1 MLNHLKSHVVAYS
14 LAAVVALFF
23 AGQAVLWSSQHE
35 TNLIQPQSVEAAVD
49 PASAEKFAKLDQENQ
64 QLHEQNGQL
73 HTQNNHLNTQ
83 NNQLYAQNDQLQEQN
98 GQLRQQNSQL
108 NRQIK
113 QLQEVIKEKDALAA
127 TQTREL
133 GLRHQQ
139 LANYEQ
145 ALEAMKAQTPMI
157 EQAVRKQTKTD
168 AGLVKL
174 ARETLGVEVEVREC
188 R

>member
-14 LAAVVALFF
+14 LAAVVTLFF
-23 AGQAVLWSSQHE
+23 AGQAIIWSSQHE
-35 TNLIQPQSVEAAVD
+35 TNLLEPQPVEAAVD
-49 PASAEKFAKLDQENQ
+49 VAWAEKFAKLDQESQ
-64 QLHEQNGQL
+64 QLQEQNGQL
-73 HTQNNHLNTQ
+73 YQQ
-83 NNQLYAQNDQLQEQN
+83 NNQLYAQNDQLQQQNGQLQEHN
-98 GQLRQQNSQL
+98 GQLRQHNNQL

-113 QLQEVIKEKDALAA
+113 QLQEVIKEKNELAA
-127 TQTREL
+127 IQTREL

-145 ALEAMKAQTPMI
+145 ALAAMKAQTPMV

>member
-14 LAAVVALFF
+14 LAAVVVMFF
-23 AGQAVLWSSQHE
+23 TGQALLWSWQHE
-35 TNLIQPQSVEAAVD
+35 TNLMEPQPVEAAVD
-49 PASAEKFAKLDQENQ
+49 LASIERVSGLEQKNQDLYAQTNRLNDQNE
-64 QLHEQNGQL
+64 QLREQNGQL
-73 HTQNNHLNTQ
+73 RH
-83 NNQLYAQNDQLQEQN
+83 QN
-98 GQLRQQNSQL
+98 GQLRQQNGQL
-108 NRQIK
+108 HRQIT

-127 TQTREL
+127 TQMREL

-145 ALEAMKAQTPMI
+145 ALEAMKAQTPMVQ
-157 EQAVRKQTKTD
+157 EAVLKQTKTD

-174 ARETLGVEVEVREC
+174 ARETLGVEVEVKEC

>member
-14 LAAVVALFF
+14 LAGVVIMFF
-23 AGQAVLWSSQHE
+23 TGQAVIWSWQNE
-35 TNLIQPQSVEAAVD
+35 TNFMEPQSVEAAVD
-49 PASAEKFAKLDQENQ
+49 VASVERISGLEQRN
-64 QLHEQNGQL
+64 HEL
-73 HTQNNHLNTQ
+73 YAQ
-83 NNQLYAQNDQLQEQN
+83 NNQLNDQNEQLENQN
-98 GQLRQQNSQL
+98 GQLRQQNGQL
-108 NRQIK
+108 RQQNGQLRQQIT

-127 TQTREL
+127 TQIREL

-145 ALEAMKAQTPMI
+145 ALEAMKAQTPMVQ
-157 EQAVRKQTKTD
+157 EAVLKQTKTD

-174 ARETLGVEVEVREC
+174 ARETLGIEVEVKEC

>member
-35 TNLIQPQSVEAAVD
+35 TNLMEPQSVEAAID

-64 QLHEQNGQL
+64 QLQEQYGQL
-73 HTQNNHLNTQ
+73 HQQ
-83 NNQLYAQNDQLQEQN
+83 NNQLYAQNDQLEEQNGQLQEQN
-98 GQLRQQNSQL
+98 GQLRHQNNQL

-113 QLQEVIKEKDALAA
+113 QLQEVIKEKNELAA
-127 TQTREL
+127 IQTREL

-145 ALEAMKAQTPMI
+145 ALTAMKTQTPMV

>member
-1 MLNHLKSHVVAYS
+1 VAYS
-14 LAAVVALFF
+14 LAAVVVMFF
-23 AGQAVLWSSQHE
+23 TGQALIWSWQHE
-35 TNLIQPQSVEAAVD
+35 TNLLEPQPVEAAVEA
-49 PASAEKFAKLDQENQ
+49 ASFEKVSGLEQKNQELYAQNS

-73 HTQNNHLNTQ
+73 
-83 NNQLYAQNDQLQEQN
+83 QEKNGELRQQN
-98 GQLRQQNSQL
+98 GQLRQQNGQL
-108 NRQIK
+108 RQQIT

-127 TQTREL
+127 TQSREL

-145 ALEAMKAQTPMI
+145 ALEAMKVQTPMVQ
-157 EQAVRKQTKTD
+157 EAVLKQTKTD

-174 ARETLGVEVEVREC
+174 ARETLGVEIEVKEC

>member
-35 TNLIQPQSVEAAVD
+35 TNLIEPQSVEAAVD

-64 QLHEQNGQL
+64 QLQEQNGQL
-73 HTQNNHLNTQ
+73 YQQ
-83 NNQLYAQNDQLQEQN
+83 NNQLYAQNDQIQEQN
-98 GQLRQQNSQL
+98 GQLRHQNSQL

-113 QLQEVIKEKDALAA
+113 QLQEVIKEKNELAA
-127 TQTREL
+127 IQTREL

-145 ALEAMKAQTPMI
+145 ALAAMKAQTPMV

>member
-35 TNLIQPQSVEAAVD
+35 TNLIEPQSVEAAID
-49 PASAEKFAKLDQENQ
+49 PAAAEKFAKLDQENQ
-64 QLHEQNGQL
+64 QLQEQNGQL
-73 HTQNNHLNTQ
+73 HTQNN
-83 NNQLYAQNDQLQEQN
+83 QLYAQNGQLQEQN
-98 GQLRQQNSQL
+98 GQLRQQNNQL

-113 QLQEVIKEKDALAA
+113 QLQDVIKEKDELAT
-127 TQTREL
+127 TQAREL

-145 ALEAMKAQTPMI
+145 ALEAMKAQTPMV

>member
-14 LAAVVALFF
+14 LAAVVVTFF
-23 AGQAVLWSSQHE
+23 TGQAVIWSWQHE
-35 TNLIQPQSVEAAVD
+35 ANLMEPQPVEAAIEL
-49 PASAEKFAKLDQENQ
+49 ASVERISGLEQRNQE
-64 QLHEQNGQL
+64 LYA
-73 HTQNNHLNTQ
+73 Q
-83 NNQLYAQNDQLQEQN
+83 NNQLNDQNEQLHDQN
-98 GQLRQQNSQL
+98 GQLRQQNGQL
-108 NRQIK
+108 RQQNGQLRQQIT

-127 TQTREL
+127 TQVREL

-145 ALEAMKAQTPMI
+145 ALEAMKAQTPMVQ
-157 EQAVRKQTKTD
+157 EAVLKQTKTD

-174 ARETLGVEVEVREC
+174 ARETLGIEVEVKEC

>member
-35 TNLIQPQSVEAAVD
+35 TNLIEPQSVEAAVD

-64 QLHEQNGQL
+64 QLQEQNGQL
-73 HTQNNHLNTQ
+73 YQQ
-83 NNQLYAQNDQLQEQN
+83 NNQLYAQNDQIQEQN
-98 GQLRQQNSQL
+98 GQLRHQNNQL

-113 QLQEVIKEKDALAA
+113 QLQEVIKEKNELAA
-127 TQTREL
+127 IQTREL

-145 ALEAMKAQTPMI
+145 ALAAMKAQTPMV